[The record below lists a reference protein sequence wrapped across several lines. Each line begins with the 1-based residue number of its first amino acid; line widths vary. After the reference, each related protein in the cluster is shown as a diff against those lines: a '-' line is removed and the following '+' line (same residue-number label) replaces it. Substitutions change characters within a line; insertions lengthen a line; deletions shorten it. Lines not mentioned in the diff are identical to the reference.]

1 LDSLDHG
8 QWDRDVAVGR
18 NLAQPIVA
26 AGLVIVSR
34 RARADGAVVAIREL
48 GLAVGDPYIE
58 NVASDF
64 EDLWKSGA
72 VLGRTITLLR
82 EMVLGAW
89 KPISQPARARTR
101 RNGETRRVLPGGIR
115 ARSSP
120 VVVRRDSVCDNGL
133 VAEAVGLALAILA
146 AHACA
151 DGAEDIAGVKA
162 VGTGAV
168 DPVAAVI
175 GGGYRGDQ
183 KMYQEEWEE
192 EREEELTVKVKKG
205 GHFGCVLVIS

>member
-1 LDSLDHG
+1 MDSLDHG

-72 VLGRTITLLR
+72 VLGHTITLLR
-82 EMVLGAW
+82 EMVLGVW
-89 KPISQPARARTR
+89 IS
-101 RNGETRRVLPGGIR
+101 
-115 ARSSP
+115 
-120 VVVRRDSVCDNGL
+120 
-133 VAEAVGLALAILA
+133 
-146 AHACA
+146 
-151 DGAEDIAGVKA
+151 
-162 VGTGAV
+162 
-168 DPVAAVI
+168 
-175 GGGYRGDQ
+175 
-183 KMYQEEWEE
+183 
-192 EREEELTVKVKKG
+192 
-205 GHFGCVLVIS
+205 